1 MCAANYCI
9 DEFRRIK
16 TTAASVNTKVPILK
30 HIIGVFGLIDASRK
44 SLKRHL
50 EKKGASGSESVILTC
65 PSSHSSNFIVPIL
78 RWACTSVR
86 DGKDR
91 ERWKVRV
98 FERLARPPLSSSH

>member
-16 TTAASVNTKVPILK
+16 TTAASDTKVPILK
-30 HIIGVFGLIDASRK
+30 HVKGVFGLIDASRK
-44 SLKRHL
+44 SLKRQSK
-50 EKKGASGSESVILTC
+50 KKGASGSGSVILTC
-65 PSSHSSNFIVPIL
+65 PSSHSSNLIVPIL
-78 RWACTSVR
+78 RWACTSDR

-98 FERLARPPLSSSH
+98 LSD